1 MNYKKIAKVILK
13 NYAKVKNG
21 TTTTATTN
29 GKQYRYSKSD
39 KRRVKQGSN
48 IN

>member
-21 TTTTATTN
+21 TTTTAGT
-29 GKQYRYSKSD
+29 RCSKSN
-39 KRRVKQGSN
+39 KRIIKQDSN
-48 IN
+48 INQN

>member
-21 TTTTATTN
+21 TTTTRT
-29 GKQYRYSKSD
+29 RYSKSD
-39 KRRVKQGSN
+39 KGRAK
-48 IN
+48 

>member
-13 NYAKVKNG
+13 NYTKVKNG
-21 TTTTATTN
+21 TAATTN